1 MSNSKTS
8 KTLRTYKIFGS
19 CSVSELKSYEFT
31 GTLRQVQLRA
41 IKSCKFLISEF
52 NSFKGSV
59 YILDVELD
67 EIVGG
72 YEFNDFCGY
81 HKRSP
86 KRINEE
92 DIREMNYIYA
102 REQLTIRS

>member
-19 CSVSELKSYEFT
+19 CSVSELKPVDFT
-31 GTLRQVQLRA
+31 GTKKQVELRA

-72 YEFNDFCGY
+72 YEFNDFRCY

-102 REQLTIRS
+102 REQLTIRN